1 MRIKVRHLTELK
13 MPKEQIS
20 THAGTDAGPD
30 PIADSQRALLVIL
43 FNKYR
48 AALLRHMERLVHSR
62 EDAADLVQET
72 YVRVMRQI
80 QCSQF
85 EAAARAY
92 LFQTAT
98 NLAHD
103 HHRRGRYRAH
113 DSLDELPEDQLPVG
127 DPPPEQLL
135 AADQTLASLREAL
148 LRLPVQTREI
158 LLRARLQNQNY
169 ADISREMGV
178 SLRTV
183 ERRMAQAMEQLTR
196 TLRDNT

>member
-1 MRIKVRHLTELK
+1 
-13 MPKEQIS
+13 MPTPEPTI
-20 THAGTDAGPD
+20 AARAAADPGPD
-30 PIADSQRALLVIL
+30 PIADSQRALLIIL

-48 AALLRHMERLVHSR
+48 AALLRHMERLVRSR

-72 YVRVMRQI
+72 YLRVMRQI

-103 HHRRGRYRAH
+103 HHRKGRHRAH
-113 DSLDELPEDQLPVG
+113 DSLDELTEAQLPAG
-127 DPPPEQLL
+127 DPPPEQLV
-135 AADQTLASLREAL
+135 AADQTLASLRTAL
-148 LRLPVQTREI
+148 LQLPIETRQV
-158 LLRARLQNQNY
+158 LLRARIQNQGY
-169 ADISREMGV
+169 AQIGRELGI

-183 ERRMAQAMEQLTR
+183 ERRMAQAMEHLTR
-196 TLRDNT
+196 ALRENP